1 MGSPNFLHF
10 KVMEVKCN
18 VMFDR
23 LERANF
29 CNQRAIT
36 LCNID
41 KKERVELQLST
52 VPKIRR
58 FTPAIIIQISRGIGF
73 KFSRSVQKKST
84 QLQTP
89 HLS

>member
-1 MGSPNFLHF
+1 
-10 KVMEVKCN
+10 
-18 VMFDR
+18 MFDR
-23 LERANF
+23 LKRANF

-36 LCNID
+36 LCKIN
-41 KKERVELQLST
+41 KKERVGRVDLQLST

-73 KFSRSVQKKST
+73 KFSRSVQKKSA

-89 HLS
+89 HLN